1 MPAAAAAHHLAGV
14 VAAFLLA
21 VLLHVHLA
29 AGEDEPPPWYLCDPY
44 SASGRYSENSTFQ
57 ANVNRLSA
65 TLPRNTSSSPAMYAT
80 GAAGDVPDKV
90 YGYALC
96 RGDVAD
102 AHACERCVAAAL
114 RDAPRVCPLAKD
126 ALVFHDLCQL
136 RYSNRN
142 FLLDDDYYVA
152 TYSLQRSSR
161 LVSAPAPAAVAAFDA
176 AVAMLANATAE
187 YAAAANTSRRG
198 GRTGGGVFGVWC
210 NLRYEVFP
218 FFSGRPLLHLPAF
231 VEAPPPAT
239 SAAATR
245 RGEKK
250 RNKTGIVLA
259 IVMPTIAA
267 MLLIVVAYFCCWR
280 RRRPEEQTFLPF
292 FLFIFVQTTS
302 IGSDDIQSIDSLL
315 LDLSTLRAATDDFAE
330 TKMIGRG
337 GFGMVYKGVLP
348 EGQEVAVKRLCQCSG
363 QGIEELKSELVLV
376 AKLYHK
382 NLVRLIDIDKNIE
395 LDWGKRFKIINGIAQ
410 GLQYLH
416 EDSRLKIVHRDLK
429 ASNILLDFDYN
440 PKISDFGLAKI
451 FDGDQSKD
459 ITHRIAGTYGY
470 MAPEYAMRGHYSVK
484 LDVFSF
490 GVLVLEIVTGRR
502 NSGSYDSGQDLDLL
516 NHVWGHWTRG
526 NVVELIDP
534 SLGNHPPI
542 EQMLKCI
549 HIGLLCVQKRPA
561 SRPTISSVNIM
572 LSSNTVRL
580 PSLSRPAFCIQDVSA
595 IALLLALLHGP
606 LAEAQP
612 LPWQLCNA
620 TAGNYTEGSAY
631 QANMRAL
638 ASALPGN
645 ASSSRALFAEGAAG
659 TAPDVVYAVA
669 LCRGDTNASSCAA
682 CLAAAFDTAQQL
694 CAFNRRATLFNDP
707 CILRYSD
714 QDILANVTDNRGMFV
729 AWNYNNVST
738 GRMAVFDATSGQLV
752 NTSGD
757 YASAVYDAFSG
768 MLVNATADYAA
779 KDSVRRF
786 GTGEMGFNV
795 FDSPYHNIFSL
806 AQCTP
811 DMSEADCRSCLGDI
825 IRKVTP
831 KYFVGK
837 PGGRVFGVRCNFR
850 FEAYEFFSGRPL
862 LQLSGLPPSPPGL
875 RPAASGRN
883 KPGTQILVI
892 ILPLVAISSVAA
904 ISICMWNIRKKRRWR
919 RAENLSAPDTAEDFE
934 SIKSTLLSLSSLQVA
949 TDNFDENKKLGEGG
963 FGAVY
968 KGLLSGQEVA
978 VKRLAKGSSQGL
990 EELKNELVLVAKL
1003 HHRNLVRLVGFCL
1016 EEGERMLVYE
1026 YMPNK
1031 SLDFF
1036 LFEGVARGLQ
1046 YLHQDSRKKIV
1057 HRDMKASNI
1066 LLDIDMNPKIGDFG
1080 LARLFGQDQTRDV
1093 TNCIVG
1099 TFGYMSPE
1107 YVMRGQYSTKSDVF
1121 SFGVLIIEIV
1131 TGQRNNRPYLFEQNE
1146 DIIST
1151 VSIPAS
1157 SYSTMWYYLRL
1168 QVWRRWS
1175 DGTVAKMIDHSLGKN
1190 YPEAEVLK
1198 CINIGLL
1205 CLQENPVNRP
1215 TMADIMVLLNSN
1227 ASSSIPAPAARPTFS
1242 FDGSSR
1248 YSQTITQLSASEI
1261 HGSKPPIQKPAYHAL
1276 YSCCRIEQGRLK
1288 NELVLVAKLQHKNLV
1303 RLVDVCLEEHDK
1315 MVIYE
1320 YMPNRSLDTILF
1332 GSFSIAKISAVQLYK
1347 CTTQV
1352 PHANHASSLLDWGR
1366 RLKIIHGIARH
1377 LQYLH
1382 EESRLK
1388 IIYRDLKTSK

>member
-14 VAAFLLA
+14 AAAFLLA

-44 SASGRYSENSTFQ
+44 SANGRYSENSTFQ

-102 AHACERCVAAAL
+102 APACERCVAAAL

-187 YAAAANTSRRG
+187 YAAAANTSRRYGTAEEEGVDGDGDSGRPRMYALAQCTPDKAADVCRACLTTLTTVQLPKLYSG

-280 RRRPEEQTFLPF
+280 RRRPEEQTFLPY
-292 FLFIFVQTTS
+292 
-302 IGSDDIQSIDSLL
+302 DIQSIDSLL

-330 TKMIGRG
+330 SKMIGRG
-337 GFGMVYKGVLP
+337 GFGMVYKGVMP
-348 EGQEVAVKRLCQCSG
+348 EGQEVAVKRLCQSSG

-382 NLVRLIDIDKNIE
+382 NLVRLID
-395 LDWGKRFKIINGIAQ
+395 WGKRFKIINGIAQ

-416 EDSRLKIVHRDLK
+416 EDSRSKIVHRDLK

-526 NVVELIDP
+526 NAVELIDP

-631 QANMRAL
+631 QANVRAL
-638 ASALPGN
+638 ASALPAN

-659 TAPDVVYAVA
+659 TAPDKVYAIA
-669 LCRGDTNASSCAA
+669 FCRGDTNASFCAA
-682 CLAAAFDTAQQL
+682 CVATAFDTAQQL

-825 IRKVTP
+825 IRRMTP

-850 FEAYEFFSGRPL
+850 FEAYSFFSGRPL

-875 RPAASGRN
+875 PPSPPGLPAASGRN

-892 ILPLVAISSVAA
+892 ILPLVAISSVTA

-934 SIKSTLLSLSSLQVA
+934 SIKSALLSLSSLQVA

-978 VKRLAKGSSQGL
+978 VKRLVKGSSQGL

-1026 YMPNK
+1026 YMHNK
-1031 SLDFF
+1031 SLDTF
-1036 LFEGVARGLQ
+1036 LFDPEKRRGLDWVTRFKIIEGVARGLQ

-1066 LLDIDMNPKIGDFG
+1066 LLDTDMNPKIGDFG

-1093 TNCIVG
+1093 TNRIVG

-1131 TGQRNNRPYLFEQNE
+1131 TGQRNSRPYLFEQNE

-1151 VSIPAS
+1151 V
-1157 SYSTMWYYLRL
+1157 
-1168 QVWRRWS
+1168 WRRWS
-1175 DGTVAKMIDHSLGKN
+1175 EGTVAKMIDHSLGKN

-1242 FDGSSR
+1242 FDGNSR
-1248 YSQTITQLSASEI
+1248 YSQTITQLSA
-1261 HGSKPPIQKPAYHAL
+1261 
-1276 YSCCRIEQGRLK
+1276 R
-1288 NELVLVAKLQHKNLV
+1288 
-1303 RLVDVCLEEHDK
+1303 
-1315 MVIYE
+1315 
-1320 YMPNRSLDTILF
+1320 
-1332 GSFSIAKISAVQLYK
+1332 
-1347 CTTQV
+1347 
-1352 PHANHASSLLDWGR
+1352 
-1366 RLKIIHGIARH
+1366 
-1377 LQYLH
+1377 
-1382 EESRLK
+1382 
-1388 IIYRDLKTSK
+1388 

>member
-14 VAAFLLA
+14 AAAFLLA

-114 RDAPRVCPLAKD
+114 RDAPRVCPLVKD

-187 YAAAANTSRRG
+187 YAAAANTSRRYGTAEEEGVDGDGDSGRPRMYALAQCTPDKAADVCRACLTTLTTVQLPKLYSG

-348 EGQEVAVKRLCQCSG
+348 EGQEVAVKRLCQSSG

-382 NLVRLIDIDKNIE
+382 NLVRLIGVCLEQQEKILVYEYMSNKSLDTILFDIDKNIE

-470 MAPEYAMRGHYSVK
+470 MAPEYAMHGHYSVK

-595 IALLLALLHGP
+595 SDSSNPHS
-606 LAEAQP
+606 
-612 LPWQLCNA
+612 
-620 TAGNYTEGSAY
+620 TAV
-631 QANMRAL
+631 
-638 ASALPGN
+638 
-645 ASSSRALFAEGAAG
+645 SS
-659 TAPDVVYAVA
+659 
-669 LCRGDTNASSCAA
+669 N
-682 CLAAAFDTAQQL
+682 
-694 CAFNRRATLFNDP
+694 
-707 CILRYSD
+707 
-714 QDILANVTDNRGMFV
+714 
-729 AWNYNNVST
+729 
-738 GRMAVFDATSGQLV
+738 
-752 NTSGD
+752 
-757 YASAVYDAFSG
+757 
-768 MLVNATADYAA
+768 
-779 KDSVRRF
+779 
-786 GTGEMGFNV
+786 
-795 FDSPYHNIFSL
+795 
-806 AQCTP
+806 
-811 DMSEADCRSCLGDI
+811 DMSITD
-825 IRKVTP
+825 
-831 KYFVGK
+831 
-837 PGGRVFGVRCNFR
+837 
-850 FEAYEFFSGRPL
+850 
-862 LQLSGLPPSPPGL
+862 
-875 RPAASGRN
+875 
-883 KPGTQILVI
+883 LV
-892 ILPLVAISSVAA
+892 P
-904 ISICMWNIRKKRRWR
+904 R
-919 RAENLSAPDTAEDFE
+919 
-934 SIKSTLLSLSSLQVA
+934 
-949 TDNFDENKKLGEGG
+949 
-963 FGAVY
+963 
-968 KGLLSGQEVA
+968 
-978 VKRLAKGSSQGL
+978 
-990 EELKNELVLVAKL
+990 
-1003 HHRNLVRLVGFCL
+1003 
-1016 EEGERMLVYE
+1016 
-1026 YMPNK
+1026 
-1031 SLDFF
+1031 
-1036 LFEGVARGLQ
+1036 
-1046 YLHQDSRKKIV
+1046 
-1057 HRDMKASNI
+1057 
-1066 LLDIDMNPKIGDFG
+1066 
-1080 LARLFGQDQTRDV
+1080 
-1093 TNCIVG
+1093 
-1099 TFGYMSPE
+1099 
-1107 YVMRGQYSTKSDVF
+1107 
-1121 SFGVLIIEIV
+1121 
-1131 TGQRNNRPYLFEQNE
+1131 
-1146 DIIST
+1146 
-1151 VSIPAS
+1151 
-1157 SYSTMWYYLRL
+1157 
-1168 QVWRRWS
+1168 
-1175 DGTVAKMIDHSLGKN
+1175 
-1190 YPEAEVLK
+1190 
-1198 CINIGLL
+1198 
-1205 CLQENPVNRP
+1205 
-1215 TMADIMVLLNSN
+1215 
-1227 ASSSIPAPAARPTFS
+1227 
-1242 FDGSSR
+1242 
-1248 YSQTITQLSASEI
+1248 
-1261 HGSKPPIQKPAYHAL
+1261 
-1276 YSCCRIEQGRLK
+1276 
-1288 NELVLVAKLQHKNLV
+1288 
-1303 RLVDVCLEEHDK
+1303 
-1315 MVIYE
+1315 
-1320 YMPNRSLDTILF
+1320 
-1332 GSFSIAKISAVQLYK
+1332 
-1347 CTTQV
+1347 
-1352 PHANHASSLLDWGR
+1352 
-1366 RLKIIHGIARH
+1366 
-1377 LQYLH
+1377 
-1382 EESRLK
+1382 
-1388 IIYRDLKTSK
+1388 